1 MNERLFPCYFHPE
14 VFNLSQCVSK
24 TEETDSAMP
33 SCVCLGQLTTTIPES
48 ICVFFFFSS
57 ELHPQNV
64 LQAVQKNV
72 FKLN

>member
-48 ICVFFFFSS
+48 ICVFFFF
-57 ELHPQNV
+57 L
-64 LQAVQKNV
+64 
-72 FKLN
+72 LNFIHKMCYRQYKKMYLN